1 MLTQEIKEKPD
12 QTYVCIYFYMHEDK
26 AKRIVCEQLDISW
39 SFFFYFLKLIFLSNQ
54 VKHSWLC
61 LSARVGVAF

>member
-39 SFFFYFLKLIFLSNQ
+39 SFIFT
-54 VKHSWLC
+54 
-61 LSARVGVAF
+61 F